1 MTSPARRAAFAALAF
16 MSIATSAAAIGNSG
30 RETMQENASH
40 DVATSTDSIATRYK
54 NIDVDGVRIFYREAG
69 RQGAPVLLLLHG
81 YPSSSR
87 MFEPLLPLLAK
98 HYHLIAPD
106 YPGFGWSQAP
116 DPAAWPYT
124 FDHLAKT
131 MLAFTD
137 ALGLDRYAIYLQD
150 YGGPI
155 GFRLAL
161 ARPER
166 VQALIIQNAV
176 IHEEGLTPIW
186 NLRRSYWADRSG
198 FEQKIR
204 EGMLSEASGAARHV
218 GGRLHPEQYNP
229 DLWMDEITFL
239 KQPGMAAIQLD
250 LVYDYQS
257 NLLAYPQWQEYLRQ
271 RKPPVLVVW
280 GKHDPLFAVAGAQA
294 IQRELPTA
302 ELHLLDAGHFATNDV
317 PQQIADYIDDFLQRR
332 QGR

>member
-1 MTSPARRAAFAALAF
+1 MTDKGKPISEK
-16 MSIATSAAAIGNSG
+16 
-30 RETMQENASH
+30 ETMKASAPI
-40 DVATSTDSIATRYK
+40 DIAASTDAIATRYK
-54 NIDVDGVRIFYREAG
+54 NIEVDGVRIFYREAG

-87 MFEPLLPLLAK
+87 MFEPLLPHLAK

-106 YPGFGWSQAP
+106 YPGFGLSQAP
-116 DPAAWPYT
+116 DRTTWPYT
-124 FDHLAKT
+124 FDHLART

-137 ALGLDRYAIYLQD
+137 MLGLNRYAIYLQD

-155 GFRLAL
+155 GFRIAL

-186 NLRRSYWADRSG
+186 NLRRSYWAHRAE

-204 EGMLSEASGAARHV
+204 DGMLSQASGEARHV
-218 GGRLHPEQYNP
+218 GGRPHPEQYNP
-229 DLWMDEITFL
+229 DLWMDEIAFL

-250 LVYDYQS
+250 LVHDYQS
-257 NLLAYPQWQEYLRQ
+257 NVRAYPQWQEYLRTQ
-271 RKPPVLVVW
+271 KPPTLVVW
-280 GKHDPLFAVAGAQA
+280 GKHDPIFAVEGAQA
-294 IQRELPTA
+294 IQRELPST

-317 PQQIADYIDDFLQRR
+317 PGQIADYIDDFLRR
-332 QGR
+332 RKN